1 MQLSRSFLEE
11 KGKVLPEKVLQ
22 FGTGVLLRGLPDY
35 FINKANNQ
43 QLFNGS
49 IVVVKSTSNGG
60 TDAFKQQEGVF
71 TQIERGY
78 ENGQAVERT
87 VVNTAI
93 SRVLSAREEW
103 EEILACASNEAMQ
116 VIISNTTEVGITLV
130 PEDAHAERPVSFPGR
145 LLHFLLKRFEAFNGS
160 KEAGMAIIPTE
171 LIVDNAHK
179 LKTILLQLA
188 EMKGCSS
195 DFCNWLQEANDFCN
209 SLVDRIVPGK
219 LGATETTALEKQLGY
234 RDDLMIMSECYRLW
248 AIETNSERTRK
259 ILSFSA
265 ADAGVILAPD
275 INKFRELK
283 LRLLNGTHTF
293 SCGLACLAG
302 FTTVKEAMLDE
313 TFAAFVAGLMMDEIV
328 PLVAGGDISTE
339 EARTFATQV
348 IDRFRN
354 TYIEHLWINITVQ
367 YTSKMVMR
375 NIPLLEKYF
384 ATNGSAPTLMS
395 LGFAAYLL
403 FLKPGAPYK
412 VEDDKAGLIVAYWN
426 RQDEPGW
433 LEALLSDKSIWGNNL
448 TIYPGFAETIHMYL
462 AMLTGS
468 DAGNILR
475 SVMDKRSES
484 V

>member
-1 MQLSRSFLEE
+1 MQLSRTVLGER
-11 KGKVLPEKVLQ
+11 GRILPEKVLQ

-35 FINKANNQ
+35 FINKANDQ

-78 ENGQAVERT
+78 ENGEAVERT

-130 PEDAHAERPVSFPGR
+130 PEDAQAERPVSFPGR

-160 KEAGMAIIPTE
+160 KASGMVIIPTE
-171 LIVDNAHK
+171 LIVDNANK
-179 LKTILLQLA
+179 LKAILLQLA
-188 EMKGCSS
+188 ELKGCSP

-219 LGATETTALEKQLGY
+219 LDATETAVLEKQLGY
-234 RDDLMIMSECYRLW
+234 RDNLMIMSECYRLW
-248 AIETNSERTRK
+248 AIETSSKHTRK
-259 ILSFSA
+259 ILSFSE

-293 SCGLACLAG
+293 SCGLACLTG
-302 FTTVKEAMLDE
+302 FTSVKGAMQDE
-313 TFAAFVAGLMMDEIV
+313 TFSAFVASLMMEEIV
-328 PLVAGGDISTE
+328 PLVAGRDISTE
-339 EARTFATQV
+339 EASAFAAQV

-375 NIPLLEKYF
+375 NIPLLEKHF
-384 ATNGSAPTLMS
+384 AKNGSAPILMS

-403 FLKPGAPYK
+403 FLKPGASYK
-412 VEDDKAGLIVAYWN
+412 VEDDKAGLIVHYWN
-426 RQDEPGW
+426 RQEEPGW
-433 LEALLSDKSIWGNNL
+433 LEALLSDKSIWGNDL
-448 TIYPGFAETIHMYL
+448 TIYPGFTEAVSMYL
-462 AMLTGS
+462 AMLTDG
-468 DAGNILR
+468 DARNILR
-475 SVMDKRSES
+475 SVMNKRAVS